1 MKSTHPAV
9 VHARRVFAGDVPGE
23 AGRPWREW
31 LIAGLSGGGGWVA
44 VRKAD
49 PTGPLCV
56 FPNCSLAQAKATLL
70 AS

>member
-23 AGRPWREW
+23 TGRPWRDW

-49 PTGPLCV
+49 PTGRLYV
-56 FPNCSLAQAKATLL
+56 FPQCSLAQAKATLL